1 MEAHDLTPDETTRLQ
16 RRRRGATRGSVL
28 GLIVMVTSWF
38 VGLRTAEVVTLTLP
52 LFIVLL
58 LRHYLRCPR
67 CDRGVA
73 SVYLLRALEAQ
84 RTMSCPTCNADLR
97 AFLA

>member
-1 MEAHDLTPDETTRLQ
+1 MEAHDLTPEETSRLQ

-28 GLIVMVTSWF
+28 GLIVMITSWF
-38 VGLRTAEVVTLTLP
+38 VGLRTAELVTLALP
-52 LFIVLL
+52 LCVALL

-73 SVYLLRALEAQ
+73 SVNLLRALEAQ
-84 RTMSCPTCNADLR
+84 RCMSCPTCNADLR